1 MMADVPPR
9 VDAPRPGRSS
19 ESGATLWVQGRASTR
34 GGAPGAVRARGRAE
48 EGDDGR
54 EHAVLAARR
63 PQGQSATGPDPH
75 RSPAVRR
82 VRRLRRRPHRVG
94 EHVPLS
100 HRAGGAVRERL
111 PALRSGAHRRR
122 VRDPRPDRRAPG
134 ADARAPAVAAE
145 RRPVPGATRVPGTR
159 RPDPGLRPGELGTA
173 RRHGPGAH
181 RRPSAEPVRAPG
193 RRRGRRAGAR
203 RPARMQR
210 CS

>member
-1 MMADVPPR
+1 MSL
-9 VDAPRPGRSS
+9 PG
-19 ESGATLWVQGRASTR
+19 STR
-34 GGAPGAVRARGRAE
+34 RALDGA
-48 EGDDGR
+48 
-54 EHAVLAARR
+54 
-63 PQGQSATGPDPH
+63 
-75 RSPAVRR
+75 RSPA
-82 VRRLRRRPHRVG
+82 LRYGFRAALRP
-94 EHVPLS
+94 
-100 HRAGGAVRERL
+100 AAAL
-111 PALRSGAHRRR
+111 PALSAHAEGPRRATMGANTLCWLHVDLKVNPPPAPILIDHLRFAASAGFDGVLIEWENMFPFRAVPEALSSNAYRRSEVERIVGECATLGLAG
-122 VRDPRPDRRAPG
+122 RAPG